1 MSRHRRSLAA
11 CVGVLALLLAPAFTA
26 PVAAQATSPLLGTWS
41 IVWGI
46 GNRIESG
53 VETPI
58 KATGRLVIV
67 SAGDS
72 LLATVTT
79 LSRDDGSPP
88 RPPMSFSGKATAGG
102 AEFTQRSEATMNMNG
117 DVRKV
122 PSVAKWVLSL
132 DGQTLRGTISREL
145 IGVEIPPS
153 TSELTGTKSPD

>member
-1 MSRHRRSLAA
+1 VSNRRPSFAA
-11 CVGVLALLLAPAFTA
+11 CVGVIAVLLGSAVAAPL
-26 PVAAQATSPLLGTWS
+26 AAQAKSPLLGTWS
-41 IVWGI
+41 IEWGI

-58 KATGRLVIV
+58 MAKGRMVIV
-67 SAGDS
+67 AAGDS

-88 RPPMSFSGKATAGG
+88 RPPVSFGGKATAGG

-117 DVRKV
+117 EVRKV
-122 PSVAKWVLSL
+122 PAVASWVLSL
-132 DGQTLRGTISREL
+132 DGQTLRGKIAREL
-145 IGVEIPPS
+145 VGVEMPPS